1 MKSSIHVFKF
11 GGASVKDSTGIK
23 NIANIIGSR
32 LDHPLVIVVSA
43 SGKTTN
49 NLEAVMHAFFN
60 RLPDLS
66 DKVQI
71 VKDYHFN
78 IANELFPPEHK
89 VFHALNNLFVE
100 LDWILEDGPVQD
112 YDYTYDQV
120 VSLGELLS
128 THIVAAY
135 LQDRGIAAQWLDAR
149 DLIRTDN
156 TYREAQINW
165 DATEESILRIVYEQ
179 AFSLQKI
186 AITQGFIGSTDDNQT
201 TTLGR
206 EGSDFSAAILSYCL
220 NAVEMTIWKDVPGVL
235 SADPRIFK
243 HVQKLEQ
250 LSYREAIEMTYYGAS
265 VIHPKTIK
273 PLQNKNIPLNVKS
286 FLAPDEPGTFIG
298 PDVEEHYP
306 PLVVV
311 EKNQVL
317 LHISTRDF
325 SFVVEHHMAYLFKL
339 FADLRI
345 FVNMMRNTAISFTVC
360 VPNVPDRIQ
369 KLLEILEE
377 NYLVKIEHDLE
388 LLTIRHYQEEVLRS
402 ITKGKIILL
411 EERLRNTIQ
420 MITKDVPVMER
431 I

>member
-1 MKSSIHVFKF
+1 MRSTIHVFKF

-23 NIANIIGSR
+23 NITEIIR
-32 LDHPLVIVVSA
+32 TYAHHPLVIIVSA

-49 NLEAVMHAFFN
+49 NLEAVIQAFYSN
-60 RLPDLS
+60 SPELH
-66 DKVQI
+66 DKVDI
-71 VKDYHFN
+71 VKKYHFD
-78 IANELFPPEHK
+78 IAGELFPEKHP
-89 VFHALNNLFVE
+89 VFDTLNNLFVE
-100 LDWILEDGPVQD
+100 LEWILEDGPVQD

-120 VSLGELLS
+120 VSLGEMLS
-128 THIVAAY
+128 TQIVAAF
-135 LQDRGIAAQWLDAR
+135 LNDSGINTQWLDAR
-149 DLIRTDN
+149 DIIRTDS
-156 TYREAQINW
+156 TYREAQIDW
-165 DATEESILRIVYEQ
+165 ESTEENVQKKIVNDVL
-179 AFSLQKI
+179 ASNKL
-186 AITQGFIGSTDDNQT
+186 AITQGFIGSTTDNQT

-206 EGSDFSAAILSYCL
+206 EGSDFSAAIISYCV
-220 NAVEMTIWKDVPGVL
+220 NAVDMTIWKDVPGVL
-235 SADPRIFK
+235 SADPRLFK
-243 HVQKLEQ
+243 HVQKLDQ

-273 PLQNKNIPLNVKS
+273 PLQNKNIPLYVKS
-286 FLAPDEPGTFIG
+286 FINPGDEGTFIG

-311 EKNQVL
+311 EKNQIL
-317 LHISTRDF
+317 LHISSKDF

-339 FADLRI
+339 FAELRI

-360 VPNVPDRIQ
+360 VPNVPDRISR
-369 KLLEILEE
+369 LLDILDE
-377 NYLVKIEHDLE
+377 NYIVKIEHDLE